1 MDRNFFVDSNFCM
14 PCSVSARLSLP
25 SWLVSKD
32 LNTFLTPSSNS
43 LALTCPSWFV
53 SNEW

>member
-1 MDRNFFVDSNFCM
+1 MDRNSFVDSNFFM
-14 PCSVSARLSLP
+14 PCSISARLSLP

-43 LALTCPSWFV
+43 PALTWPS
-53 SNEW
+53 